1 METQTRRGW
10 LAAPMAVV
18 AAVTIFFGFLIS
30 RGGYMTL
37 REWSSIGAGYSTFGV
52 LWALAGPI
60 MFVAGCWVLGS
71 WGRREI
77 PLWLGGAAAIIAGTV
92 LVAGVLTHVIPCSG
106 PS

>member
-1 METQTRRGW
+1 MEKAGRTV
-10 LAAPMAVV
+10 LPLVISLV
-18 AAVTIFFGFLIS
+18 LIFFGFLIAQ
-30 RGGYMTL
+30 
-37 REWSSIGAGYSTFGV
+37 AGYSMIHREWHSIGSALAACAV
-52 LWALAGPI
+52 AWILAGPV
-60 MFVAGCWVLGS
+60 MFVAGWWVLGS